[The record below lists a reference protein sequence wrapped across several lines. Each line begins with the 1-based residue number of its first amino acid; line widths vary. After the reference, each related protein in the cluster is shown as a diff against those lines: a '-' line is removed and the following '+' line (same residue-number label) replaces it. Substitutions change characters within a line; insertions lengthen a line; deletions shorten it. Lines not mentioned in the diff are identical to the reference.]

1 MSASTPKTPS
11 PSAAER
17 MRLYRVRRS
26 NGLRSVRVLLAETEI
41 DSLICKGFLNSERRH
56 SYAAV
61 ENAVGAFICS
71 ELGSYET

>member
-26 NGLRSVRVLLAETEI
+26 NGLRSVRVLLADTEI
-41 DSLICKGFLNSERRH
+41 DSLICKGFLKSERRH
-56 SYAAV
+56 SYGALEFAV
-61 ENAVGAFICS
+61 ARFI
-71 ELGSYET
+71 T